1 MDNITEFL
9 QSYNCNFLQISVN
22 KTTVAFEVN
31 GNKHSVKINL
41 VDNKLVFSSDGIA
54 IETAHFVSILNESE
68 ITNIDQLLE
77 LMDFIKSLNLHN
89 YCIVC
94 HQKMDF
100 QSNEYVTCGS
110 EKCLYDYEE
119 LIIGNYV
126 IEKFK
131 EDLDKCKF
139 LIESALDAITC
150 ERKYDI
156 FEPFPKKF
164 LKYNVD
170 DMKRGDMSKLTGQSY
185 DDAKDFN
192 KINALV
198 ANFDIKT
205 LEHLTQKC
213 TNDIE
218 LPQELGKEM
227 YILIR
232 FILMSCKVDIVQN
245 DDMLDIKSNNFKIY
259 KIIHPIDKE
268 DEFKA
273 VTSDIKTDFLFHGSR
288 WCNWFSI
295 LRNGLKNCSNS
306 KLMTAGAAYGK
317 GVYLSDDI
325 NLSYQYGK
333 SGKKSIV
340 GVFELINKEKY
351 NKGNHIYVVDD
362 EKILI
367 QRYLLIIPQRDVN
380 DLKMINGIFN
390 RQIYEEKA
398 KSVIQ
403 YNKKSI
409 AKIVREYKLMS
420 KLKNSVPMV
429 RVELDP
435 NFIFEWKIFC
445 SKFDNNSQIA
455 RDMNKLNI
463 EEIEL
468 EIRFPQNYPFGPPF
482 IRVVRP
488 RFVRLTGH
496 VTSTGSFCNEL
507 LTEKGWSPTYTVE
520 AIVISLMSELV
531 EGDGRIDKN
540 MYNVPY
546 SYEEAREG
554 FIRVA
559 KSHGWM

>member
-1 MDNITEFL
+1 MDNITGFL
-9 QSYNCNFLQISVN
+9 QSYNCNFLQINVN
-22 KTTVAFEVN
+22 KNTVAFEVN

-41 VDNKLVFSSDGIA
+41 VDNKLVFSPDGIA

-68 ITNIDQLLE
+68 ITNIDQLPE
-77 LMDFIKSLNLHN
+77 LMHFIKSLNLHN

-131 EDLDKCKF
+131 GDLDKCKF

-213 TNDIE
+213 KNDIE
-218 LPQELGKEM
+218 LSQELGKDM

-259 KIIHPIDKE
+259 KITHPLDKE

-273 VTSDIKTDFLFHGSR
+273 ITSDIKTDFLFHGSR

-333 SGKKSIV
+333 SGKKSVV

-351 NKGNHIYVVDD
+351 NKGNNIYVVDD

-367 QRYLLIIPQRDVN
+367 QRYLLIIPQRYVN

-390 RQIYEEKA
+390 KQIYEEKA

-488 RFVRLTGH
+488 RFARLTGH

-540 MYNVPY
+540 MYNIPY